1 MKEETVDLK
10 LLQKYEREN
19 QELTMHNK
27 QMVSYL
33 DMMQQNLKDLNEAS
47 KNNILESN
55 KKWFQ
60 FSK

>member
-10 LLQKYEREN
+10 LIQKYEREN
-19 QELTMHNK
+19 QELNMHNK

-33 DMMQQNLKDLNEAS
+33 DIMQQNLKDLNEAS

-55 KKWFQ
+55 RKWFQ

>member
-1 MKEETVDLK
+1 MKETVDLK

-33 DMMQQNLKDLNEAS
+33 DIMQQNLKDLN
-47 KNNILESN
+47 
-55 KKWFQ
+55 
-60 FSK
+60 